1 MKTVTCNLLRKTKKA
16 NNTKTVVLDVE
27 GISQGQWS
35 TFILELN
42 LMKKAWKPYGVNVEL
57 KAHSI
62 KKIIEKGTA
71 NADIIAR
78 NRRNSKRLQQNKRP
92 IL

>member
-1 MKTVTCNLLRKTKKA
+1 MKTVMCNLLRKTKKT

-42 LMKKAWKPYGVNVEL
+42 LMKKAWKSYGVNVEL

-62 KKIIEKGTA
+62 KKI
-71 NADIIAR
+71 
-78 NRRNSKRLQQNKRP
+78 L
-92 IL
+92 